1 MNQWTHVNRNRVWM
15 RIILIGLGSLSL
27 SLGVLVA
34 PMGLYLHPVYA
45 QSMPA
50 AVSRGYDLLNRG
62 WVDDAIATFR
72 EAVRRYPDSLDA
84 KLGLAIAY
92 QRAGQDANAWAAYQQ
107 VVAQDPTNRQALT
120 AIGLLGG
127 YRLEWQAQGI
137 EALTTLLGLDPD
149 DLEARAQR
157 ALLLRYQGRFAES
170 IADYE
175 ILLAENATPDI
186 ILEAAQSYVFSG
198 AYERGLV
205 LFEQYQD
212 IARLPDRAIVA
223 YALALRETGRAV
235 EAVEILSARLRDR
248 QQVDATT
255 LEIRSALAVAY
266 AANRQPDEA
275 IATLDPLRSRGDS
288 RLSLAR
294 SLSEIARQTGD
305 QYLYDEAVDLYREIL
320 SQIETPSIGLLREA
334 ADVLSESPSAQA
346 DALQIYRQLLERQ
359 PDDISLRVKRSL
371 LEYQLGDLSRTALVD
386 QLQDIGRSLP
396 DNSAELRAIALA
408 LVPFDSPDPALL
420 PLYQQ
425 LVSELVAADS
435 DVPFL
440 YYRMAQM
447 YLQQGDYGAARQALA
462 EYEAAAYE
470 QPNFSARLL
479 QAEIERRSGDLNASA
494 RQYETLIASN
504 PPAPILNDALR
515 GLAGIRVAQGRLGTA
530 LELYDD
536 LVARN
541 PDTLAFQ
548 LGRASIAYRMGQIS
562 GSDAEAVLD
571 NWLATQPP
579 TALPP
584 ELYSLVGV
592 LPPSPERESL
602 YQRLLAADPDNL
614 AVNLR
619 QIQLL
624 ASRDP
629 AQAQARVDQLISDN
643 PDDINVY
650 FVQGELAQQ
659 LDDLDQ
665 AADAYQA
672 ILNRE
677 PENPDAL
684 AALGGV
690 RFEQRNYTEAERLYE
705 RVLTLKPD
713 DLETRRILA
722 ELSAAQGEPLTALR
736 RLEELQDEQDAQGI
750 SDPVLDDRIDRLQV
764 DFLRRRGFQPY
775 WERY

>member
-1 MNQWTHVNRNRVWM
+1 MNQWTHVNRNKDWM

-27 SLGVLVA
+27 SLGVLAA
-34 PMGLYLHPVYA
+34 PVSLRLHPAYA

-62 WVDDAIATFR
+62 WVDDAIAAFR
-72 EAVRRYPDSLDA
+72 EAVRRYPNSLDA

-107 VVAQDPTNRQALT
+107 VLAQDSTNRQALT

-127 YRLEWQAQGI
+127 YRPEWQAQGI
-137 EALTTLLGLDPD
+137 EALTTLLSLDPD
-149 DLEARAQR
+149 NAEARARR
-157 ALLLRYQGRFAES
+157 ALLLRYQGQFAES

-175 ILLAENATPDI
+175 ILLAENAAPDI

-198 AYERGLV
+198 AYERGLA

-212 IARLPDRAIVA
+212 IARIPDRAIVA
-223 YALALRETGRAV
+223 YALALRETGRAD
-235 EAVEILSARLRDR
+235 EAVEILSTRLRDR

-275 IATLDPLRSRGDS
+275 IATLAPLRSRGDS

-305 QYLYDEAVDLYREIL
+305 QDLYDEAIDLYREIL
-320 SQIETPSIGLLREA
+320 SQTETPSIGLLREA
-334 ADVLSESPSAQA
+334 ADVLSESPSTQA

-359 PDDISLRVKRSL
+359 PDDTSLLVKRLL
-371 LEYQLGDLSRTALVD
+371 LEYQLGELSRTALVNE
-386 QLQDIGRSLP
+386 LQDIGRSLP
-396 DNSAELRAIALA
+396 ENSSELRAIALA

-425 LVSELVAADS
+425 LVSERVAADS

-447 YLQQGDYGAARQALA
+447 YLQQGDYNAARDALA

-479 QAEIERRSGDLNASA
+479 QAEIERRSGNLDASA
-494 RQYETLIASN
+494 RQYETLIGSN

-530 LELYDD
+530 LEIYDD
-536 LVARN
+536 LIVRN
-541 PDTLAFQ
+541 PDNLAFQ
-548 LGRASIAYRMGQIS
+548 LGRASIVYRMGQIS
-562 GSDAEAVLD
+562 ESDAEAILD

-584 ELYSLVGV
+584 ELYSLVGA

-602 YQRLLAADPDNL
+602 YQRLLDANPDSL
-614 AVNLR
+614 AINLR
-619 QIQLL
+619 QIQLI

-629 AQAQARVDQLISDN
+629 AQAQARVDQLISEN
-643 PDDINVY
+643 PDDITVY

-665 AADAYQA
+665 AADAYQV
-672 ILNRE
+672 ILNQE
-677 PENPDAL
+677 PDNPDAL

-690 RFEQRNYTEAERLYE
+690 RFQQRNYAEAERLYE
-705 RVLTLKPD
+705 RVLTLQPN

-736 RLEELQDEQDAQGI
+736 RLEELQDEHDAQGI

>member
-1 MNQWTHVNRNRVWM
+1 
-15 RIILIGLGSLSL
+15 
-27 SLGVLVA
+27 
-34 PMGLYLHPVYA
+34 
-45 QSMPA
+45 
-50 AVSRGYDLLNRG
+50 
-62 WVDDAIATFR
+62 
-72 EAVRRYPDSLDA
+72 
-84 KLGLAIAY
+84 
-92 QRAGQDANAWAAYQQ
+92 
-107 VVAQDPTNRQALT
+107 
-120 AIGLLGG
+120 
-127 YRLEWQAQGI
+127 
-137 EALTTLLGLDPD
+137 
-149 DLEARAQR
+149 
-157 ALLLRYQGRFAES
+157 
-170 IADYE
+170 
-175 ILLAENATPDI
+175 
-186 ILEAAQSYVFSG
+186 
-198 AYERGLV
+198 
-205 LFEQYQD
+205 
-212 IARLPDRAIVA
+212 
-223 YALALRETGRAV
+223 
-235 EAVEILSARLRDR
+235 
-248 QQVDATT
+248 
-255 LEIRSALAVAY
+255 
-266 AANRQPDEA
+266 
-275 IATLDPLRSRGDS
+275 
-288 RLSLAR
+288 
-294 SLSEIARQTGD
+294 
-305 QYLYDEAVDLYREIL
+305 
-320 SQIETPSIGLLREA
+320 A
-334 ADVLSESPSAQA
+334 ADVLSESPSSQA

-359 PDDISLRVKRSL
+359 PDDTSLLVKRRL
-371 LEYQLGDLSRTALVD
+371 LEYQLGELSRTALVD
-386 QLQDIGRSLP
+386 ELQDIGRSLP
-396 DNSAELRAIALA
+396 DNPAELRAIALA

-425 LVSELVAADS
+425 LVSDLLAADS

-440 YYRMAQM
+440 YYRIAQM
-447 YLQQGDYGAARQALA
+447 YLQQGDYAAARDALA

-479 QAEIERRSGDLNASA
+479 QAEIERRSGDLGASV
-494 RQYETLIASN
+494 RQYETLIGSN

-530 LELYDD
+530 LEIYDD

-541 PDTLAFQ
+541 PDDLAFQ

-562 GSDAEAVLD
+562 ESDAEAVLD

-584 ELYSLVGV
+584 ELYSLVGT

-614 AVNLR
+614 AISLR

-629 AQAQARVDQLISDN
+629 AQAQAQVDQLISEN
-643 PDDINVY
+643 PDDITVY

-659 LDDLDQ
+659 LDDFDQ
-665 AADAYQA
+665 AVDAYQA
-672 ILNRE
+672 ILNQE
-677 PENPDAL
+677 PDNPDAL

-690 RFEQRNYTEAERLYE
+690 RFQQRNYAEAERLYE

-750 SDPVLDDRIDRLQV
+750 TDPVLDDRIDRLQV